1 MAKTLPVLMLKGLI
15 ILPNQ
20 DIRLEL
26 NNDLTNDII
35 NLALADFD
43 GEVLI
48 AYPKDQYEIDPDV
61 TDLPNIAVIAKIK
74 NRLTL
79 PNGNVR
85 LTILGKQ
92 RIGIQKY
99 KSFINNKD
107 ILMADTVELVAP
119 LIKEVESE
127 ALRRKLISLIHEL
140 IEVNPNMSNSILNII
155 KNIKDLDKLTDII
168 AAFMFYET
176 DKKLNFMEEVNPAV
190 RAEKL
195 IKEINVEIKINKLEE
210 DIDISL
216 QEEFDKNQRDYILRE
231 KLESIKKELGEEDSR
246 EEEIRNYL
254 IKLDSLDIDIKTK
267 NKLVKEVHKFENML
281 DSSPEMSMLKNYL
294 DLVINLPWNKQSK
307 TEEDISKIKKG
318 LDTTHYG
325 LDKIKQRIL
334 EYVAVHKRN
343 PDIKSP
349 IICLVGPPGVGKTSL
364 AISIAKALKREFYK
378 ISVGGLSDSAELL
391 GHRRTYLGSNPGKII
406 QAISKCEVNNPL
418 ILIDEVDKMA
428 KDYKGDPA
436 SALLEILDSEQ
447 NTLFTDNFVEEPF
460 SLQNVL
466 FILTANNEYD
476 IPPALYDR
484 LEVIRLHSY
493 TEFEKVDI
501 AKKYLIPSIYK
512 EHKITKKDLVIKNDI
527 IKSIINNY
535 TDEAGVRNLN
545 RCLTNI
551 VRKVILNND
560 LNENKETIVVSEED
574 LKGYLGTSLVY
585 KNKVLSLTPGLVN
598 GLAVSAGGGI
608 TLTLEAVYYEGKGN
622 ILMTGSLGEVMK
634 ESIEVAKSYIISHK
648 DMLKIN
654 DYYFQSKDIHLHAP
668 EGATPKDGPSAGV
681 TVTTSLISLILN
693 KTVPKEVAMTGEMTL
708 RGDVL
713 PIGGVKEKLIGALN
727 NEVKTVF
734 IPKDNERDLENVP
747 KEIKEKLKIILVSN
761 YQEIYERLFSN

>member
-15 ILPNQ
+15 ILPSQ

-35 NLALADFD
+35 NLSLADFD

-61 TDLPNIAVIAKIK
+61 NDLPNIAVIAKIK
-74 NRLTL
+74 NKLTL

-85 LTILGKQ
+85 LTIVGKQ

-99 KSFINNKD
+99 KSFINNRD
-107 ILMADTVELVAP
+107 ILMADTVELVSP

-140 IEVNPNMSNSILNII
+140 IEVNHNVSNSILNII
-155 KNIKDLDKLTDII
+155 KNIKDLDKLTDVI
-168 AAFMFYET
+168 AAFMFYEV
-176 DKKLNFMEEVNPAV
+176 DKKLNFMEEINPAV
-190 RAEKL
+190 RAERL
-195 IKEINVEIKINKLEE
+195 IKEINIEIKINKLEE

-216 QEEFDKNQRDYILRE
+216 QEELDKNQREYILRE
-231 KLESIKKELGEEDSR
+231 KLESIKKELGEEDSK

-254 IKLDSLDIDIKTK
+254 SKLANLEIDAKTK
-267 NKLVKEVHKFENML
+267 NKLIKEVHKLEIML

-307 TEEDISKIKKG
+307 TENNINKIKKG

-325 LDKIKQRIL
+325 LESIKQRIL

-436 SALLEILDSEQ
+436 SALLEILDPEQ

-484 LEVIRLHSY
+484 LEVIHLNSY
-493 TEFEKVDI
+493 TEFEKIDI
-501 AKKYLIPSIYK
+501 AKKYLIPNIYK
-512 EHKITKKDLVIKNDI
+512 EHKITKNDLIIKNDI
-527 IKSIINNY
+527 IKSIINKY
-535 TDEAGVRNLN
+535 TIEAGVRNLN

-560 LNENKETIVVSEED
+560 LNNNREVITITEED
-574 LKGYLGTSLVY
+574 LKKFLGSPLVY

-608 TLTLEAVYYEGKGN
+608 TLPLEAVYYEGKGN
-622 ILMTGSLGEVMK
+622 IIMTGSLGKVMQ

-654 DYYFQSKDIHLHAP
+654 DYYFQSKNIHLHAP

-693 KTVPKEVAMTGEMTL
+693 KSVASDIAMTGEMTL

-713 PIGGVKEKLIGALN
+713 PIRGLKEKLIGALN

-734 IPKDNERDLENVP
+734 IPKDNDHDLEEVP
-747 KEIKEKLKIILVSN
+747 KEIQDKLNIILVSN
-761 YQEIYERLFSN
+761 YKEIYDKLF